1 MAISIST
8 SNNKTILEVK
18 KSFSKFKKSI
28 DAKMQTM
35 AKTGAL
41 VMQATLASQVH
52 RPPLTGN
59 LEQHLT
65 VKRVSTKFGNSYRI
79 GNIAE
84 MNKSK
89 EQGGA
94 PYWYVL
100 NYGKR
105 YDTGQIYLPPPV
117 FGYFKGSEGKRVRA
131 NRFAGATN
139 NFSQKFISSID
150 KKRAYWIL
158 PKYFREIPY
167 ITKAKEALDQLFKMK
182 S

>member
-105 YDTGQIYLPPPV
+105 YDTGRIYLPPPV
-117 FGYFKGSEGKRVRA
+117 FGYFKDSEGRRVRT
-131 NRFAGATN
+131 NSFAFN
-139 NFSQKFISSID
+139 QKFISSVD
-150 KKRAYWIL
+150 RKRAYWIR